1 MAIDIPTLITKL
13 RSAPQKVGTFDRGDP
28 KPLDEYRVV
37 LTGEELRVVTLMAEL
52 EMHRR
57 ALADCRRETEILS
70 RAKRITINGES
81 LPGEDDVGQA
91 DIVIGLK
98 AEIERLKRTSGEG

>member
-1 MAIDIPTLITKL
+1 MIDIPTLITKL

-37 LTGEELRVVTLMAEL
+37 LTGEERDRLVKFMEDIL
-52 EMHRR
+52 EVRR
-57 ALADCRRETEILS
+57 LAVNPLATS
-70 RAKRITINGES
+70 
-81 LPGEDDVGQA
+81 
-91 DIVIGLK
+91 